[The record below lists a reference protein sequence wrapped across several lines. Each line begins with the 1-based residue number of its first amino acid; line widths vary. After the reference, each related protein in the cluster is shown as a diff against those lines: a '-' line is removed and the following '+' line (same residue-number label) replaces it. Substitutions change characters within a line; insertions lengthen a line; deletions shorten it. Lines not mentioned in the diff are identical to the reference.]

1 MKRTLLFVLLAA
13 ALPLSG
19 TPQPA
24 QPDNFGESLEVRIV
38 NVDVVVRDK
47 DGKPVPGLTA
57 ADFVLLENGKPQA
70 ITNFAEFRETAPEI
84 GEAPGTVPAVATRPP
99 QKRYIAFF
107 VDRLNLREKLN
118 REEFFRGLRA
128 FVDDSMREGDEAA
141 VFVWGTSLETRLPMT
156 GDRAAL
162 TSAINRLEDEARL
175 QIDYTDLER
184 SELQFREQA
193 WGGDPSAA
201 SMIEADRRNAAQRAF
216 DLQQRKTYAINAALQ
231 SLAGLDGRRIMILA
245 TERFSK
251 LPGLEYGYAST
262 EFNARKMIDSVVDE
276 ANASS
281 VTVYGVFP
289 RGLDRDA
296 MAQGAGSYDAA
307 SGTAA
312 GGPVANPY
320 EQLQNQAETIDSIA
334 TRTGGTAALGGKLSA
349 HSLDSAAQQL
359 DNYYSLAYRPSG
371 DDRMRSIKVKVSRP
385 GLEVLARSAIVDKPE
400 KELAHDRMISRVLF
414 GAGPSAIPISVTQA
428 AVKKKGLTTYTVPVE
443 IKIPI
448 AQLTT
453 VPGTKGLDGKFRVMA
468 VAAGPDG
475 DVSEVSEKEQTFHIP
490 AKEVEKAK
498 TGAFSY
504 TLEIVVR
511 DTSVR
516 ALVAVVDALDNDAG
530 YAEVKL
536 DLTKLAKSETTAN
549 PNTPAWQNRPPG
561 SRGGMGGSGRWP

>member
-1 MKRTLLFVLLAA
+1 MQRTVLFALILAT
-13 ALPLSG
+13 LPLSG
-19 TPQPA
+19 APQS

-57 ADFVLLENGKPQA
+57 ADFVLLENGKPQT
-70 ITNFAEFRETAPEI
+70 ITNFAEYRETAPDVAEQ
-84 GEAPGTVPAVATRPP
+84 PGIVPAVATRPP

-118 REEFFRGLRA
+118 REDFFRGLRA

-141 VFVWGTSLETRLPMT
+141 VFVWGTSLESRLPMT

-162 TSAINRLEDEARL
+162 LSTIKALEDDAKL
-175 QIDYTDLER
+175 QLDYTDIER

-193 WGGDPSAA
+193 WGGDEDAA
-201 SMIEADRRNAAQRAF
+201 EMIEADRRFAAQRAF
-216 DLQQRKTYAINAALQ
+216 DLQQRKTYAINAVLQ

-276 ANASS
+276 ANSS
-281 VTVYGVFP
+281 AVTVYGVFP

-296 MAQGAGSYDAA
+296 LSGSAGSYDAA

-312 GGPVANPY
+312 GGPIANPY
-320 EQLQNQAETIDSIA
+320 AQLQNQAETIDSIA
-334 TRTGGTAALGGKLSA
+334 TRTGGTFALGGKLA
-349 HSLDSAAQQL
+349 ALSLDSAARQL

-371 DDRMRSIKVKVSRP
+371 DDRMRSIKVKLNRP
-385 GLEVLARSAIVDKPE
+385 GLEVLARSAVVDKTD
-400 KELAHDRMISRVLF
+400 KELAHDRMISKVLF
-414 GAGPSAIPISVTQA
+414 GAGPSAIPISLTQA
-428 AVKKKGLTTYTVPVE
+428 AVKKKGLTTYTVPIE

-448 AQLTT
+448 AQLTS
-453 VPGTKGLDGKFRVMA
+453 VPGAKGIDGKFRVMA

-475 DVSEVSEKEQTFHIP
+475 DVSEVSDKEQTFHIP
-490 AKEVEKAK
+490 AKDVEKAK
-498 TGAFSY
+498 AGAFTY
-504 TLEIVVR
+504 TMEIVVR

-516 ALVAVVDALDNDAG
+516 ALVAVIDALDNDAG

-536 DLTKLAKSETTAN
+536 DLTKVAKSAPATN

-561 SRGGMGGSGRWP
+561 SRGGSGRWP

>member
-1 MKRTLLFVLLAA
+1 
-13 ALPLSG
+13 
-19 TPQPA
+19 
-24 QPDNFGESLEVRIV
+24 
-38 NVDVVVRDK
+38 
-47 DGKPVPGLTA
+47 
-57 ADFVLLENGKPQA
+57 
-70 ITNFAEFRETAPEI
+70 
-84 GEAPGTVPAVATRPP
+84 
-99 QKRYIAFF
+99 
-107 VDRLNLREKLN
+107 
-118 REEFFRGLRA
+118 
-128 FVDDSMREGDEAA
+128 
-141 VFVWGTSLETRLPMT
+141 
-156 GDRAAL
+156 
-162 TSAINRLEDEARL
+162 
-175 QIDYTDLER
+175 
-184 SELQFREQA
+184 
-193 WGGDPSAA
+193 
-201 SMIEADRRNAAQRAF
+201 
-216 DLQQRKTYAINAALQ
+216 
-231 SLAGLDGRRIMILA
+231 MILA

-536 DLTKLAKSETTAN
+536 DLTKVAKSAPAAN
-549 PNTPAWQNRPPG
+549 QNTPAWQSRPPG
-561 SRGGMGGSGRWP
+561 SRGGTGGSGRWP